1 MVVVSTSENTKK
13 DSQLPEVLDM
23 SLLCSDGVQLNPQ
36 VSDEDNLC
44 RRGPEEPEN
53 VAASRFCW
61 LAVLDV
67 GGGHVEEIHLKDSSF
82 EKKNKACKGQYIA
95 ISQLGPGND

>member
-1 MVVVSTSENTKK
+1 MVVVSTSENTKNY
-13 DSQLPEVLDM
+13 SQLPEVLDM
-23 SLLCSDGVQLNPQ
+23 SLLCSHRVQLNPQ

-67 GGGHVEEIHLKDSSF
+67 GGGHVEEIHLKHPSLDLKDTVYKGLLHCY
-82 EKKNKACKGQYIA
+82 EPTYKA
-95 ISQLGPGND
+95 L

>member
-1 MVVVSTSENTKK
+1 MVVVSTSENQKK
-13 DSQLPEVLDM
+13 DSQLPEVLHM
-23 SLLCSDGVQLNPQ
+23 SLLCSDRVQLNPQ

-61 LAVLDV
+61 LVVLDV
-67 GGGHVEEIHLKDSSF
+67 GGGHVEEIHLKHSSL
-82 EKKNKACKGQYIA
+82 EWKNKACKGQYIA